1 MSDDELKRLFKLTES
16 VTNTLR
22 PSLPRQTLYARSYKL
37 KVKHLRYIIAK
48 WEFQG
53 RYYNES
59 IVWVK
64 MTDSLDPGDFV
75 FIRYIR
81 ITHRTGIQRCF
92 EDNKNRTFGLL
103 PAFLRSLDDLFES
116 RQESCTCHE
125 FVDGSL
131 EDVDST
137 GAGDL
142 REKSLIALFGH
153 PSLLNK
159 QHGGFLNDCVP
170 SNREESLFLS
180 LETNA
185 FQLLDKFSE
194 NAQHRSDLQ
203 RWAENMQAYAND
215 NPEVTDTSRMPFS
228 DEYRNQVIT
237 RGLPVVMAQKL
248 SALLVFREHVPMKEM
263 IEVYGLWVG
272 GSAAATLLKNCLSR
286 LSAWENDR
294 SVPNEGD
301 AKVGDA

>member
-1 MSDDELKRLFKLTES
+1 LKAFHRSTCKKPGKTLRALYHEIWRRLRSQNIDISCLHPSILPFLPTSHKHSDWWRRLLLEPLLVSDDELKRLFKLTES

-81 ITHRTGIQRCF
+81 IIHRTGIQRCF

-116 RQESCTCHE
+116 RQEPCTCYE

-142 REKSLIALFGH
+142 KKKSLVALFVH

-159 QHGGFLNDCVP
+159 QHGGF
-170 SNREESLFLS
+170 STTTFLR
-180 LETNA
+180 TA
-185 FQLLDKFSE
+185 
-194 NAQHRSDLQ
+194 
-203 RWAENMQAYAND
+203 
-215 NPEVTDTSRMPFS
+215 
-228 DEYRNQVIT
+228 RNHYSCPWRQ
-237 RGLPVVMAQKL
+237 MH
-248 SALLVFREHVPMKEM
+248 S
-263 IEVYGLWVG
+263 
-272 GSAAATLLKNCLSR
+272 SC
-286 LSAWENDR
+286 
-294 SVPNEGD
+294 
-301 AKVGDA
+301 